1 MGVTSLELDVDDENH
16 LRVKCALVGQ
26 YLVQDQQWT
35 EIVEDAYSLGRDMD
49 ITRRTLELP
58 AILENRSEN
67 MFAEAT
73 IPQETNV
80 IVDCNFLADQPRTR
94 RNGDR
99 IELELP
105 GQFQVLYYDEN
116 GTLQGSLA
124 RWEGQW
130 QMNADG
136 DTRIGAAVQPLAGI
150 NASETGGV
158 IHMDGKIRLDV
169 ETTAAKG
176 MSMVTELELG
186 EEKMPDPNRPSLI
199 LRRVDREPI
208 WDIAKA
214 SGSTVDAIR
223 QANNLEEEPQQGQ
236 ILLIPIS

>member
-1 MGVTSLELDVDDENH
+1 M
-16 LRVKCALVGQ
+16 
-26 YLVQDQQWT
+26 
-35 EIVEDAYSLGRDMD
+35 
-49 ITRRTLELP
+49 
-58 AILENRSEN
+58 
-67 MFAEAT
+67 
-73 IPQETNV
+73 
-80 IVDCNFLADQPRTR
+80 
-94 RNGDR
+94 
-99 IELELP
+99 
-105 GQFQVLYYDEN
+105 QFQVLYYDEN
-116 GTLQGSLA
+116 GTLQGSTA

-136 DTRIGAAVQPLAGI
+136 DTRIGAAVQPLTGVS
-150 NASETGGV
+150 ASETGGV